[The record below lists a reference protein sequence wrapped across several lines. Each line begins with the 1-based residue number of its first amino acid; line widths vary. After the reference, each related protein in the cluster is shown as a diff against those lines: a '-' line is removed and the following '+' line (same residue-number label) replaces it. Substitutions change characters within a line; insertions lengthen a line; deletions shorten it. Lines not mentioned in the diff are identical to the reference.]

1 MYNSQGQ
8 QYNPL
13 DDYDYCPTTKRRHV
27 DHTAIYDHNVR
38 SKVSARVQTTHAQAQ
53 KVDYDVDDR
62 ALLTREQSSE
72 NVVTSSSE
80 LQSINRKVCPPN
92 QVNA

>member
-53 KVDYDVDDR
+53 KVDDVDDR